1 MAPSLTS
8 QSSVRV
14 IGVILAECDGQR
26 GAARVFGI
34 VGDDV
39 AGARRRGVERLGG
52 ESHLGAFPRARR
64 ALAACR
70 AGHREPR
77 AALDEHRFVGRV
89 AAGREGEFIARGRRH
104 GEPGI
109 VEIGEELLRGADY
122 HLRIGHRGGQVCI
135 YRAPGQHFDLLF
147 GIIVR
152 FAGSF
157 RIGVAVGDRDGVAAH
172 PEDGFALLE
181 LGERIPFLRARFA
194 RYRERESPGCGRF
207 GRA

>member
-1 MAPSLTS
+1 MMWQVRGVVA
-8 QSSVRV
+8 SSVW
-14 IGVILAECDGQR
+14 AEKVTSGP
-26 GAARVFGI
+26 
-34 VGDDV
+34 
-39 AGARRRGVERLGG
+39 
-52 ESHLGAFPRARR
+52 SPPRARR

-157 RIGVAVGDRDGVAAH
+157 RIRVAVGDRDGVAAH

>member
-1 MAPSLTS
+1 MWQVRGVVA
-8 QSSVRV
+8 SSVW
-14 IGVILAECDGQR
+14 AEKVTSGPSP
-26 GAARVFGI
+26 VP
-34 VGDDV
+34 VGLW
-39 AGARRRGVERLGG
+39 R
-52 ESHLGAFPRARR
+52 
-64 ALAACR
+64 
-70 AGHREPR
+70 R
-77 AALDEHRFVGRV
+77 AALDEHRFVGRI

-109 VEIGEELLRGADY
+109 VEIGEELLCGADY

>member
-1 MAPSLTS
+1 MWQVRGVVA
-8 QSSVRV
+8 SSVW
-14 IGVILAECDGQR
+14 AEKVTSGPSP
-26 GAARVFGI
+26 VP
-34 VGDDV
+34 VG
-39 AGARRRGVERLGG
+39 LW
-52 ESHLGAFPRARR
+52 RR
-64 ALAACR
+64 AVPVTVSRVPPLTNTGSS
-70 AGHREPR
+70 AGSLPGVK
-77 AALDEHRFVGRV
+77 AN
-89 AAGREGEFIARGRRH
+89 IARGRRH
-104 GEPGI
+104 GEPGV

-157 RIGVAVGDRDGVAAH
+157 RIGVAVGDRDGVGAH
-172 PEDGFALLE
+172 PEDGLALLE